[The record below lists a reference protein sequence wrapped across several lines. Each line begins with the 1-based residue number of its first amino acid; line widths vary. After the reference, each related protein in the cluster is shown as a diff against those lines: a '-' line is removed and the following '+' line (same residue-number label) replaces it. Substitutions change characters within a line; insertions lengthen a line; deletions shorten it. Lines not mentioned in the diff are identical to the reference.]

1 MIRSASLEAPAA
13 RVVPTAAAGSDM
25 SAILQEARWA
35 STGDTVCGG
44 CDLGIIVSRCGS
56 AGETRQGAWG
66 DSCGCCLWL
75 LLSVCI
81 AAADSAASSAEDLPN
96 VPAAAGTH
104 WLLAARLGGLS
115 SGRADRHSC
124 CCHSAWYREAQGPP
138 PLLILGVEMVQWW
151 CHHPARHLLECW
163 LMLMDVAF
171 GSLQRGSGAS
181 VWGVCSCQ
189 GTELPGKGA
198 AGRGDHS
205 IRGGQR
211 RDSRLFARNLQRQE
225 DWAQIQKR
233 GMLEVRGG
241 IGYLGGIQGC
251 CWHV

>member
-44 CDLGIIVSRCGS
+44 CDLGIMVIRCGS

-81 AAADSAASSAEDLPN
+81 AAADSAASSAGDLPN

-104 WLLAARLGGLS
+104 
-115 SGRADRHSC
+115 
-124 CCHSAWYREAQGPP
+124 
-138 PLLILGVEMVQWW
+138 
-151 CHHPARHLLECW
+151 
-163 LMLMDVAF
+163 
-171 GSLQRGSGAS
+171 
-181 VWGVCSCQ
+181 
-189 GTELPGKGA
+189 
-198 AGRGDHS
+198 
-205 IRGGQR
+205 
-211 RDSRLFARNLQRQE
+211 
-225 DWAQIQKR
+225 
-233 GMLEVRGG
+233 
-241 IGYLGGIQGC
+241 
-251 CWHV
+251 